1 MSEIRFVGNTVEDK
15 ISKKALLSRIEV
27 LEAEIEDLKR
37 CKHEA
42 EHDHTIAA
50 EVVLTIAAYVKE
62 EIARLLA
69 PPQEMQAEQKAVSE
83 SEVNT

>member
-15 ISKKALLSRIEV
+15 ISKKALLSRIEA
-27 LEAEIEDLKR
+27 LEAEIEELKR

-50 EVVLTIAAYVKE
+50 EVVLTIASYVKTD
-62 EIARLLA
+62 IARLLA
-69 PPQEMQAEQKAVSE
+69 PPQETQAEQQNASSTE
-83 SEVNT
+83 